1 MAGRHSLLLIALH
14 VAGLWAI
21 AVVQPLLDLLG
32 RAPEFFVVHRAGATD
47 ILVLLALLVLA
58 APLALAA
65 LIALVDAIGS
75 RARLVVTAAILV
87 MLVGMIAVQALKQAG
102 VATWT
107 VALGPAAA
115 AGIAAAVLYARF
127 PVVRSFL
134 TVLAA
139 SILIVPVAFVQRP
152 GIRRLIVP
160 NTTRSKPADPGQPGF
175 RGAPIVLMVFDELP
189 LVSLLDS
196 DRNIDPAAY
205 PNLSALAHDGVWF
218 RNATTV
224 SDYTRFAVPAILTG
238 RRPKRDEVPVAGD
251 HPDTLFSFLSRTHRL
266 EVTETATALCPRSLC
281 AEPSDTV
288 GTRLASIGRDISVV
302 AAYVVLTPDLHK
314 RLRLP
319 ELTANWG
326 GFSVAGADADM
337 DVSARAWQRHVDQ
350 RFRDDRRLLVKSFLD
365 NISASDPQPTLY
377 FFHALL
383 PHQPWVLLPTGQRNS
398 SLAPLPSPYGVAA
411 RTDDWEIAQN
421 QQRHLLQVGFMDQVV
436 GRLIARLKET
446 GLYDRALIVLIADHG
461 ISLTKGESVRTLSPG
476 NAAEVMRIP
485 LIMKLPA
492 GVQIPLSPQVNIHGQ
507 RVSDRNV
514 ETIDVAPTVAHVM
527 GLRLPWATDGASL
540 LDDAVR
546 PRAKKQIA
554 GGNGNVQ
561 QYGVEGP
568 SIDAVLRKRVE
579 TFGTANKYRI
589 PKPLRFGELVG
600 HPVADYRVVPSPE
613 ITDLRYPSLYARF
626 DPDADAVPFDVSG
639 ELRGRR
645 EGAPPLYIAVA
656 VNDVIQAVTRSW
668 TSRTGWLAT
677 PPLEAWRRGRNS
689 IDVYLIEASD
699 GHPVLARVQRPTSRP
714 DDLNLMS
721 GAAEHYWDVRI
732 RGFQPHQ
739 RMGDGFIRWT
749 RADAS
754 VTLALL
760 GRKPV
765 AVRVKIARAVNPA
778 AKLTIR
784 ANGCTI
790 YDAPVP
796 GPEWEAALSL
806 AGCRIT
812 GDELTVRLSTNAT
825 RPAGQVRGAR
835 LGVAVR
841 YIILQSVGAGAG
853 H

>member
-1 MAGRHSLLLIALH
+1 MPGSRPLLLIALH

-21 AVVQPLLDLLG
+21 AVVQPLLDVLG
-32 RAPEFFVVHRAGATD
+32 RAPEFFVAHRAGATD
-47 ILVLLALLVLA
+47 ILVLLALLLLA
-58 APLALAA
+58 APLVLTA
-65 LIALVDAIGS
+65 LIAVTDAISS
-75 RARLVVTAAILV
+75 RASVILTGTVVFV
-87 MLVGMIAVQALKQAG
+87 LVGLIAVQVAKQAG
-102 VATWT
+102 ITTWSVAI
-107 VALGPAAA
+107 GPAAA
-115 AGIAAAVLYARF
+115 AGFAGAMLYARYAG
-127 PVVRSFL
+127 VRSFF
-134 TVLAA
+134 TMLAA
-139 SILIVPVAFVQRP
+139 SILIVPVVFAQRP
-152 GIRRLIVP
+152 GIRRQIVP
-160 NTTRSKPADPGQPGF
+160 NTTRWKPAEPGQPGF
-175 RGAPIVLMVFDELP
+175 HAAPVVLMVFDELP

-196 DRNIDPAAY
+196 DRNIDPALY

-238 RRPKRDEVPVAGD
+238 RRPKRDDVPVAGD

-266 EVTETATALCPRSLC
+266 EVTESATALCPRSLC
-281 AEPSDTV
+281 AEPSDTF
-288 GTRLASIGRDISVV
+288 GTRLASMGGDLAVV
-302 AAYVVLTPDLHK
+302 AAYVFLTPDLHK

-319 ELTANWG
+319 DLTANWG
-326 GFSVAGADADM
+326 GFSAAGADAGM
-337 DVSARAWQRHVDQ
+337 DVSPRAWQRHVDQ
-350 RFRDDRRLLVKSFLD
+350 RFRDDRRQLVKFFLD
-365 NISASDPQPTLY
+365 NISSSDQQPTFY

-398 SLAPLPSPYGVAA
+398 SLAPLPSPYRVAA

-421 QQRHLLQVGFMDQVV
+421 QQRHLLQVGFMDHVV
-436 GRLIARLKET
+436 GRLIARLKQT
-446 GLYDRALIVLIADHG
+446 GLYERALVVVIADHG
-461 ISLTKGESVRTLSPG
+461 IALTKGESVRTLSLG
-476 NAAEVMRIP
+476 NAGEVMRIP

-514 ETIDVAPTVAHVM
+514 ETIDIAPTVAHVV

-540 LDDAVR
+540 LDDAVP
-546 PRAKKQIA
+546 PRGKKQIT
-554 GGNGNVQ
+554 GGNGNLQ

-568 SIDAVLRKRVE
+568 SIDAVLRQRVE
-579 TFGTANKYRI
+579 TFGAANKYRI
-589 PKPLRFGELVG
+589 PKPPRFGELVG
-600 HPVADYRVVPSPE
+600 HPVADYRVVASPE
-613 ITDLRYPSLYARF
+613 VTDLRYPSLYARF

-639 ELRGRR
+639 DLRGHG
-645 EGAPPLYIAVA
+645 EGTPPVYIAVA
-656 VNDVIQAVTRSW
+656 VNDVIQAVTRTW

-677 PPLEAWRRGRNS
+677 PPLEAWHRGPNS
-689 IDVYLIEASD
+689 VDVYLIEESD

-732 RGFQPHQ
+732 RGFQRHE

-765 AVRVKIARAVNPA
+765 GVRVKIARALNPA
-778 AKLTIR
+778 AKLMIT

-790 YDAPVP
+790 YDAIVP
-796 GPEWEAALSL
+796 TPEWEATLPL

-812 GDELTVRLSTNAT
+812 GDELTVRLTTNAT
-825 RPAGQVRGAR
+825 RPAGQPHATKI
-835 LGVAVR
+835 GVAVR
-841 YIILQSVGAGAG
+841 HIILQSVSADAR